1 MDTLQKMARWAGGL
15 ALVWFLFAQTSAYGQ
30 SFEEPGRFVRV
41 VLNDGSIKEG
51 LLVEMNDLEV
61 TLQLDVLGITRIPK
75 YLVDT
80 LRDIDAPKSSRTSAA
95 RAYDVNPQA
104 SRYFF
109 APSGMQLRAGEGY
122 FQSNIA
128 LNSVSYGLS
137 DHFTA
142 GGIVSFL
149 GGGATVKVGMPVG
162 EKAYISAGGIGF
174 ADFYGLLDQPLGLA
188 FANLTLGTEERNV
201 TFNVGF
207 GNKYQDGYVYGDVA
221 IVDTVFDP
229 FWSETWYV
237 PGEQAE
243 LTSRPFIANVS
254 AMLPMGVGRW
264 LLTEN
269 YWVRPSRTIGE
280 WQATSTVNPPFF
292 YAMPTTEATLRD
304 DPESFGI
311 ISLGIRSLNRRTG
324 WLWDY
329 GLVGIFTDGG
339 NGFAAPW
346 FSFTFAF

>member
-1 MDTLQKMARWAGGL
+1 
-15 ALVWFLFAQTSAYGQ
+15 
-30 SFEEPGRFVRV
+30 
-41 VLNDGSIKEG
+41 
-51 LLVEMNDLEV
+51 
-61 TLQLDVLGITRIPK
+61 
-75 YLVDT
+75 
-80 LRDIDAPKSSRTSAA
+80 
-95 RAYDVNPQA
+95 
-104 SRYFF
+104 
-109 APSGMQLRAGEGY
+109 
-122 FQSNIA
+122 
-128 LNSVSYGLS
+128 
-137 DHFTA
+137 
-142 GGIVSFL
+142 
-149 GGGATVKVGMPVG
+149 
-162 EKAYISAGGIGF
+162 
-174 ADFYGLLDQPLGLA
+174 
-188 FANLTLGTEERNV
+188 
-201 TFNVGF
+201 
-207 GNKYQDGYVYGDVA
+207 
-221 IVDTVFDP
+221 VDTVFDP

-269 YWVRPSRTIGE
+269 YWVRPRRTIGE
-280 WQATSTVNPPFF
+280 WQATSTVNPPIF

>member
-1 MDTLQKMARWAGGL
+1 MNLARSFSHRLVILLLGCWMMGVGHLIGQTFDTTR
-15 ALVWFLFAQTSAYGQ
+15 Y
-30 SFEEPGRFVRV
+30 VRI

-51 LLVEMNDLEV
+51 QLLEMTDEELV
-61 TLQLDVLGITRIPK
+61 LQLDVLGITRVPK

-80 LRDIDAPKSSRTSAA
+80 MRDIDQPKSSRTSAT

-109 APSGMQLRAGEGY
+109 APSGVQLKKGEGY

-137 DHFTA
+137 DHITA

-149 GGGATVKVGMPVG
+149 GGGGTIKIGTKVG

-174 ADFYGLLDQPLGLA
+174 ADFYGILDQPLGLA
-188 FANLTLGTEERNV
+188 FANLTLGTEERNI

-207 GNKYQDGYVYGDVA
+207 GNKFQDDLVYGQVA

-229 FWSETWYV
+229 FWSETWYI

-243 LTSRPFIANVS
+243 VTTRPFIANVS

-280 WQATSTVNPPFF
+280 WQPTSTLNPPV
-292 YAMPTTEATLRD
+292 YYSMPTTAASLED
-304 DPESFGI
+304 DQENFGI

-329 GLVGIFTDGG
+329 GLVGVFTDGG
-339 NGFAAPW
+339 DGFVAPW